1 MSKPMSIRSS
11 LLRGQILL
19 IVLLGVV
26 LLGTTFLGTR
36 QAMEVL
42 LSALVERRVEH
53 VETELRR
60 YFQSTGSGLLAIGAW
75 GRAGLIDAD
84 RPAELSLLLT
94 PLFEEQP
101 QLVGVLVADETGRGM
116 MLAATAVGE
125 NTGGEDTGEEHT
137 AGEDTAGEQTVEVE
151 RLPLVAAQEA
161 GWWRGAV
168 ELLDDPAR
176 SIHITDP
183 ERTEKGVR
191 FTGSVA
197 FLDPEGVVTAV
208 ALQTR
213 LEGLVDF
220 VRGLTRT
227 DDEAIA
233 VLTDDFRLLAL
244 PEDRRLW
251 AGEPGGWVLRSPSEL
266 GSSLVSEAVAAFAA
280 RPEGEE
286 GPLRFVHRGEVWWV
300 QLRRFPLGGER
311 AVYISVLVPDSALA
325 AGRFEVRL
333 GIFVVTVIALL
344 AALLGSYRLARRVSE
359 PIEVLTANSERI
371 RRGDLEPGRSVET
384 TLREVRELAEAQERM
399 RLGLRSLL
407 ELEGE
412 LQAARRV
419 QQSALPRNLPQVLG
433 WDLAAWSEPADETG
447 GDAYDAVALG
457 QRSSPDGALMLLADA
472 TGHGI
477 GAALSVARL
486 SAMVRMGARSGD
498 DLAFLA
504 RLLNEQLCE
513 ELPSNRFVTVWLG
526 RIDVGAGEIATLSAG
541 QAPLLLL
548 RRGAAATTVLAADVA
563 PLGLR
568 PDLPIA
574 APPPIAMAPG
584 DLYVVLSDGF
594 FEARDA
600 AGEHLGVER
609 LTAALERERAGTAA
623 EILAALRA
631 ELEAFSAG
639 TPADDD
645 RTAVVIRRVG

>member
-1 MSKPMSIRSS
+1 MSQPTSIRSS

-26 LLGTTFLGTR
+26 LLGTTFLGAR

-84 RPAELSLLLT
+84 RPADLSLLLT
-94 PLFEEQP
+94 PLFEQQP

-125 NTGGEDTGEEHT
+125 TAVGET
-137 AGEDTAGEQTVEVE
+137 TVEVE
-151 RLPLVAAQEA
+151 RLPLVAAQKA

-168 ELLDDPAR
+168 ALLDDPAR

-183 ERTEKGVR
+183 ERTEEGVR
-191 FTGSVA
+191 FTGSIA
-197 FLDPEGVVTAV
+197 FHDPEGVVTAV

-220 VRGLTRT
+220 VRGLART
-227 DDEAIA
+227 DDDAIA

-280 RPEGEE
+280 RLEGEE
-286 GPLRFVHRGEVWWV
+286 GPLRFVHRGEVWWA

-333 GIFVVTVIALL
+333 GIFAVTVIALL

-359 PIEVLTANSERI
+359 PIEVLVANNERI

-399 RLGLRSLL
+399 RRGLRSLL

-412 LQAARRV
+412 LQAARRI

-457 QRSSPDGALMLLADA
+457 QRSSPDGALLLLADA

-486 SAMVRMGARSGD
+486 SAMARMGARSGD
-498 DLAFLA
+498 DLAILT

-574 APPPIAMAPG
+574 EPPPIAMAPG

-600 AGEHLGVER
+600 AGEYLGVER
-609 LTAALERERAGTAA
+609 LTVALERERAGTAA

-631 ELEAFSAG
+631 ELEAFRAG